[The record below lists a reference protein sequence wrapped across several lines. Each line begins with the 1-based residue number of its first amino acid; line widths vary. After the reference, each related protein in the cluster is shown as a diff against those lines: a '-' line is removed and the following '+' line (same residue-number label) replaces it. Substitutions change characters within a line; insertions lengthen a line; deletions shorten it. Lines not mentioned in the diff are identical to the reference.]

1 MKQIR
6 ARILTSGPITVA
18 DYMKEVLT
26 NPLAGYYMNR
36 DVFGK
41 SGDFTTS
48 PEISQIFGELLGVW
62 LVNEWAKAGQPE
74 PLQLVEL
81 GPGRGTLASDVL
93 RVFRRFGLIG
103 PDFSVELVEV
113 SPVMRRLQEAALADS
128 GCRRIRW
135 RDRLDDVAAER
146 FSLYVAHEFFDALPV
161 HKLVRRDGSWRE
173 VLVDLD
179 VAGGGLRY
187 VLSRARTPACTF
199 VREDETRDHVE
210 ISPQSLVLVQKMASR
225 IHRYGGI
232 GLIVDYGHNGDGTDT
247 FRAFREHRGHDPLV
261 DPGTADLTA
270 DVDFAALRWAAEHP
284 SGATVDD
291 NNIDDD
297 DEWKANLVYG
307 PVEQGDFLRRMGI
320 DVRLQ
325 RLLAATSASTDEVA
339 SRQMTSACRMLTD
352 ADAMGAKFKVM
363 ALFPA
368 VLGRVLEHYPPH
380 GFQ

>member
-1 MKQIR
+1 
-6 ARILTSGPITVA
+6 LTLI
-18 DYMKEVLT
+18 
-26 NPLAGYYMNR
+26 
-36 DVFGK
+36 DV
-41 SGDFTTS
+41 
-48 PEISQIFGELLGVW
+48 Q
-62 LVNEWAKAGQPE
+62 
-74 PLQLVEL
+74 
-81 GPGRGTLASDVL
+81 
-93 RVFRRFGLIG
+93 
-103 PDFSVELVEV
+103 
-113 SPVMRRLQEAALADS
+113 
-128 GCRRIRW
+128 
-135 RDRLDDVAAER
+135 
-146 FSLYVAHEFFDALPV
+146 
-161 HKLVRRDGSWRE
+161 
-173 VLVDLD
+173 
-179 VAGGGLRY
+179 
-187 VLSRARTPACTF
+187 
-199 VREDETRDHVE
+199 
-210 ISPQSLVLVQKMASR
+210 
-225 IHRYGGI
+225 
-232 GLIVDYGHNGDGTDT
+232 
-247 FRAFREHRGHDPLV
+247 AFREHRGHDPLV